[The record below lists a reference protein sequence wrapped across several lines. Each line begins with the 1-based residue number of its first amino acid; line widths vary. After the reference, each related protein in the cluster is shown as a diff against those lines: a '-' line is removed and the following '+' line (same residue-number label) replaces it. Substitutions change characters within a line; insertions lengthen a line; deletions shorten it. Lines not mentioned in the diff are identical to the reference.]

1 RAGDFCLRTARNAR
15 NANVTLT
22 PSRVPG
28 TRYSHPWCQPSTPL
42 PKATRPWNEPANTIP
57 QNRIAGIIAATVSAV
72 SFVVVLL
79 EAASRGVAVHPGA
92 QGVAQDRPLGSA
104 VHGTVDRPGHRGWQR
119 DEDDL
124 AALAAHAERPVAVF
138 LTEVGDVR

>member
-1 RAGDFCLRTARNAR
+1 
-15 NANVTLT
+15 
-22 PSRVPG
+22 
-28 TRYSHPWCQPSTPL
+28 
-42 PKATRPWNEPANTIP
+42 
-57 QNRIAGIIAATVSAV
+57 V

-138 LTEVGDVR
+138 LTEVGDVRPTGFEDPQPEQAEERDQGEVIRIGRQPRGGQQRLELQMPEAQGG